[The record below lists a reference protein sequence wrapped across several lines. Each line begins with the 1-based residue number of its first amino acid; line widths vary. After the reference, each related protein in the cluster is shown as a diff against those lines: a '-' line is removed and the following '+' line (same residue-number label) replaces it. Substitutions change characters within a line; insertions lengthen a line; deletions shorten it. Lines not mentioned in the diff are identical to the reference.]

1 MWHPQGWEPMK
12 LPYKEL
18 PGFSKNLL
26 ADHYK
31 LYTGY
36 IKRLKK
42 VYELVD
48 QLPDKPD
55 RNEFQRL
62 VLEEGFL
69 VNAIRLHELYFGQL
83 TPKGAGEAGDILGE
97 LTDDYLEDLTLAA
110 MGSTGW
116 AILAVDIA
124 HAVPGVFTM
133 KDHSQGYV
141 AESWP
146 ILVVDA
152 YEHAYMREY
161 GLDKEAY
168 LQSFFVNVDW
178 NVVAERTKQG
188 LAMAEI
194 AASEARVR

>member
-1 MWHPQGWEPMK
+1 MK

-18 PGFSKNLL
+18 PGLSKELL
-26 ADHYK
+26 ADHYQ

-42 VYELVD
+42 VYELFD
-48 QLPDKPD
+48 QMPEKPD
-55 RNEFQRL
+55 RNEYQRL
-62 VLEEGFL
+62 AIEDGFL
-69 VNAIRLHELYFGQL
+69 SNAIRLHELYFGQL
-83 TPKGAGEAGDILGE
+83 TPKGEGEAGRILGDLTDEYLEE
-97 LTDDYLEDLTLAA
+97 LTLTA

-124 HAVPGVFTM
+124 HSIPVVFSM
-133 KDHSQGYV
+133 KEHAQGYV
-141 AESWP
+141 AETWP

-168 LQSFFVNVDW
+168 LQAFFVNVDW
-178 NVVAERTKQG
+178 DVVAERTKQG
-188 LAMAEI
+188 LAMGEI
-194 AASEARVR
+194 AWSETRVR

>member
-1 MWHPQGWEPMK
+1 MAWEPIK

-18 PGFSKNLL
+18 PGFSKELL
-26 ADHYK
+26 ADHHK

-36 IKRLKK
+36 IKRLKT
-42 VYELVD
+42 VLGLLEELSER
-48 QLPDKPD
+48 PD

-62 VLEEGFL
+62 LLEEGFL
-69 VNAIRLHELYFGQL
+69 RNAIRLHELYFEQL
-83 TPKGAGEAGDILGE
+83 TPKGEGDAREVLGE
-97 LTDDYLEDLTLAA
+97 LTDEFLEHLTLTA

-116 AILAVDIA
+116 AILAVDLVEAAPFI
-124 HAVPGVFTM
+124 FSM
-133 KDHSQGYV
+133 KEHSQGYV

-168 LQSFFVNVDW
+168 LQSFFMNVDW
-178 NVVAERTKQG
+178 SVVGERARQG
-188 LAMAEI
+188 VSMAEI
-194 AASEARVR
+194 LKAEAAAR